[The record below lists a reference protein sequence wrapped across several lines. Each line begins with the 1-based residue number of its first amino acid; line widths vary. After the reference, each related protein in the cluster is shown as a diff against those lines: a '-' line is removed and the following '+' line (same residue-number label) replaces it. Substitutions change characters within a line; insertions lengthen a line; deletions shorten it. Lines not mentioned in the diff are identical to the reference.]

1 MKWDERAWIALGVW
15 AFVFALCIG
24 VAHALDSTR
33 PQRRELESRRAARRG
48 GAPAPKGA
56 EGAGAAP
63 PPPKRRKKRV
73 D

>member
-56 EGAGAAP
+56 GGGGAPP

>member
-33 PQRRELESRRAARRG
+33 SQRRELESRRAARRG

-63 PPPKRRKKRV
+63 PAPKRRKKRV